1 MAAPSPGA
9 RQLNNFRIS
18 RRFFE
23 GYGRRADLLHTA
35 RLSSLTDHWT
45 KQCFFV
51 GAMTPRCPC
60 LTSARETDGARSAF
74 SFLDPR
80 VCVDE
85 KSGRA

>member
-1 MAAPSPGA
+1 MVAPSPGA
-9 RQLNNFRIS
+9 RPPNNFRIS
-18 RRFFE
+18 RRFFKV
-23 GYGRRADLLHTA
+23 YGRRADLLHTA

-60 LTSARETDGARSAF
+60 LASARETDGARNAF
-74 SFLDPR
+74 GFLDTR

-85 KSGRA
+85 KFGRA